1 MSRPPA
7 AVVTTKGFYI
17 DLDSLYDTRLATL
30 ELIDPELALHA
41 LENNYLKRE
50 DNNFPLVD
58 KNLFDELYSGRDLE
72 VLERALPTK
81 ALEIIQSFIRAAE
94 RENMES
100 PRIGPIEIYINV
112 WPYKVAKSVA
122 QQMTKTLFETMA
134 RSADIHLINMSPEQV
149 TPAFFQKNISAA
161 LMYDY
166 GPWLD
171 AHSKNDNFR
180 KNQIPDVSLFVP
192 TLYFVGKPSEAQ
204 LREFERNGPGVF
216 KLIEIG
222 ASQLVGLEFVDNEY
236 FNAVIPAD
244 FIEQRKKS
252 KTA

>member
-1 MSRPPA
+1 MNGPPA
-7 AVVTTKGFYI
+7 PVVTSKGFYI

-30 ELIDPELALHA
+30 ETIDPELAFLA
-41 LENNYLKRE
+41 LENGYHKRE
-50 DNNFPLVD
+50 DNKFPMLD
-58 KNLFDELYSGRDLE
+58 QKTFDEIYAGRDLE
-72 VLERALPTK
+72 VLDRALPTK
-81 ALEIIQSFIRAAE
+81 ALELIQSFIRAAE

-100 PRIGPIEIYINV
+100 PRVGPIEIYINV
-112 WPYKVAKSVA
+112 YPYKVSKGVA
-122 QQMTKTLFETMA
+122 QEMTKTLFETMA
-134 RSADIHLINMSPEQV
+134 RSADIHLINMSVEQL
-149 TPAFFQKNISAA
+149 TPAFFKQNISAA

-180 KNQIPDVSLFVP
+180 KSQIPDVSLFVP
-192 TLYFVGKPSEAQ
+192 TLYFVGKPSDAQ
-204 LREFERNGPGVF
+204 LREFERTGPNVF

-222 ASQLVGLEFVDNEY
+222 ASQIVGLEFVDNEY

-244 FIEQRKKS
+244 FIEQRKKM

>member
-1 MSRPPA
+1 MSGPPS
-7 AVVTTKGFYI
+7 AVVTSKGFYI

-30 ELIDPELALHA
+30 ELIDPELAFYV
-41 LENNYLKRE
+41 LENGYHKRE

-58 KNLFDELYSGRDLE
+58 KKLFDELYAGRDLE
-72 VLERALPTK
+72 VLDKALPTK

-100 PRIGPIEIYINV
+100 PRVGPIEIYINV
-112 WPYKVAKSVA
+112 YPYKVAKSVA
-122 QQMTKTLFETMA
+122 QEMTKTLFETMA
-134 RSADIHLINMSPEQV
+134 RTADIHLINMSPEKV
-149 TPAFFQKNISAA
+149 TPAFFSQNISAA

-171 AHSKNDNFR
+171 VHAKNDNFR
-180 KNQIPDVSLFVP
+180 RNQIPDVCLFVP
-192 TLYFVGKPSEAQ
+192 SLYFVGKPSDAQ

-244 FIEQRKKS
+244 FIEQRKKT

>member
-30 ELIDPELALHA
+30 ELIDPELAFRA
-41 LENNYLKRE
+41 LENDYLKRE

-58 KNLFDELYSGRDLE
+58 KNLFDELYAGRDLE

-100 PRIGPIEIYINV
+100 PRVGPIEIYINV
-112 WPYKVAKSVA
+112 WPYKVTKSVA
-122 QQMTKTLFETMA
+122 QEMTKTLFETMA

-244 FIEQRKKS
+244 FIEQRKKT